1 MKQKKLLILGANNGQ
16 IQLIKAAKEE
26 GYFVIACDY
35 TNDNPG
41 LPFVDKH
48 YQVSYLDQDAVL
60 SIAKQ
65 EHIDGVIGNTDPAMP
80 MVAYIASKLGLVGN
94 NPKSIEPFIS
104 KSAFRQLQEQV
115 GLYSPKHI
123 ESDDFSIAETVI
135 ENFEYPIIVK
145 PSVCAATQG
154 TTKIFSN
161 QTERLRD
168 AFQIC
173 KKLSRDEKVT
183 IEEFVEMPS
192 LEIIEGDIFVNEDTF
207 LWNLFTTR
215 RSILAPMVPRT
226 FIFPSLIS
234 EEDSN
239 IIKSSLT
246 KLFKKAGVIHG
257 FYNVE
262 MYFTTKKELFIIE
275 INPRQG
281 GHLIPQF
288 IKLQTGIDCNKLL
301 VTTAVG
307 DYDYYHS
314 VLKKEL
320 ESNPVTLHVVFP
332 KFTGQLDKVNI
343 SPEIEGYITDI
354 YQRKN
359 VSQVTRC
366 ENGTHWIAYITLR
379 FPDRETQLR
388 YSGEKT
394 DQYITAE
401 IKDRQIPVVDC
412 SMPYK
417 LLYNFMTSDAY
428 DFFVPKLARVHR
440 TPEDYAAQLAAY
452 CTIAYDLDDNNQI
465 KGMIAGYTHN
475 LRIKDWSYVAE
486 VYVNS
491 TYRGKGLGEELF
503 KKYIDYC
510 KSIHLKGVWLTVKE
524 ENTKAQ
530 KLYHK
535 LGFVFDKTYKENGFL
550 KMDLKF

>member
-41 LPFVDKH
+41 LPLVDKH
-48 YQVSYLDQDAVL
+48 YQVSYLDKEAVL

-65 EHIDGVIGNTDPAMP
+65 EQIDGVIGNTDPAMP
-80 MVAYIASKLGLVGN
+80 MVAYIASQLGLVGN
-94 NPKSIEPFIS
+94 NPESIEPFVS
-104 KSAFRQLQEQV
+104 KSAFRKLQEQV
-115 GLYSPKHI
+115 GLYCPKHI
-123 ESDDFSIAETVI
+123 ESDNYSIVETAI

-154 TTKIFSN
+154 TTKIFGN
-161 QTERLRD
+161 QTERLRE
-168 AFQIC
+168 AFQTC
-173 KKLSRDEKVT
+173 KNLSRDGKVT

-215 RSILAPMVPRT
+215 RSIFAPMVPRT
-226 FIFPSLIS
+226 FIFPSLVN
-234 EEDSN
+234 EEESN
-239 IIKSSLT
+239 TIKSELK
-246 KLFKKAGVIHG
+246 KLFKKAGVRHG

-262 MYFTTKKELFIIE
+262 MYFTHKKELFVIE

-288 IKLQTGIDCNKLL
+288 IKLQTGVDCNKLL

-320 ESNPVTLHVVFP
+320 ESNPVTLHVVFS
-332 KFTGQLDKVNI
+332 KYTGYLEDINI
-343 SPEIEGYITDI
+343 SPEIASYVTDI

-366 ENGTHWIAYITLR
+366 ENGTHWIAYLTLR
-379 FPDRETQLR
+379 FPDRETQLK
-388 YSGEKT
+388 YSGEKI
-394 DQYITAE
+394 DQYITPD

-412 SMPYK
+412 SMSYT
-417 LLYNFMTSDAY
+417 LLYNFMTGDAY
-428 DFFVPKLARVHR
+428 DFFVPKLSKVSR

-465 KGMIAGYTHN
+465 KGMVAGYTHN
-475 LRIKDWSYVAE
+475 LRIKEWSYIAE

-491 TYRGKGLGEELF
+491 ELRDKGLGEKLLMA
-503 KKYIDYC
+503 YIDYC
-510 KSIHLKGVWLTVKE
+510 KSIHLKGVWLTVRE
-524 ENTKAQ
+524 DNTKAQ
-530 KLYHK
+530 KLYLK
-535 LGFVFDKTYKENGFL
+535 LGFVFDETYNENGFL
-550 KMDLKF
+550 KMDLRL

>member
-1 MKQKKLLILGANNGQ
+1 MKQKKLLILGANKGQ

-41 LPFVDKH
+41 LPLVDKH

-65 EHIDGVIGNTDPAMP
+65 EQIDGVIGNTDPAMP
-80 MVAYIASKLGLVGN
+80 MVAYIASQLGLVGN
-94 NPKSIEPFIS
+94 NPESIELFVS

-115 GLYSPKHI
+115 GLYCPKHI
-123 ESDDFSIAETVI
+123 ESDDYSFIETAI

-168 AFQIC
+168 AFQTC
-173 KKLSRDEKVT
+173 KQLSRDGKVT
-183 IEEFVEMPS
+183 IEEYVEMPS
-192 LEIIEGDIFVNEDTF
+192 LDIIEGDIFVNEDTF
-207 LWNLFTTR
+207 LWNLYTTR
-215 RSILAPMVPRT
+215 RSILAPMVPKT
-226 FIFPSLIS
+226 FIFPSLITD
-234 EEDSN
+234 EDSN

-246 KLFKKAGVIHG
+246 KLFKRAGIRHG

-288 IKLQTGIDCNKLL
+288 IKLQTGVDCNKLL

-307 DYDYYHS
+307 DYDYYYS
-314 VLKKEL
+314 VLKKDL
-320 ESNPVTLHVVFP
+320 ESNLVTLHVVFP
-332 KFTGQLDKVNI
+332 KFTGQLDKIKV
-343 SPEIEGYITDI
+343 SPEIEKYISETHL
-354 YQRKN
+354 REN
-359 VSQVTRC
+359 VSQVSRC
-366 ENGTHWIAYITLR
+366 TNGTHWIAYVTLR
-379 FPDRETQLR
+379 FPNRDTQLK
-388 YSGEKT
+388 YSGEKI
-394 DQYITAE
+394 DKYITAD
-401 IKDRQIPVVDC
+401 IKDRQIPIADC
-412 SMPYK
+412 SMSYK
-417 LLYNFMTSDAY
+417 LVYNFMTGDAY
-428 DFFVPKLARVHR
+428 DFFVPKLSKVHR

-452 CTIAYDLDDNNQI
+452 CTIAYDLDDNDQI

-475 LRIKDWSYVAE
+475 LRIKDWSYAAE
-486 VYVNS
+486 FYVNS
-491 TYRGKGLGEELF
+491 NHRNKGLGEELF
-503 KKYIDYC
+503 KAYIDYC
-510 KSIHLKGVWLTVKE
+510 KSIHLKGIWLTVRE
-524 ENTKAQ
+524 DNTKAQ
-530 KLYHK
+530 KLYLK
-535 LGFVFDKTYKENGFL
+535 LGFVFDGTYNENGFL
-550 KMDLKF
+550 KMDLRL

>member
-48 YQVSYLDQDAVL
+48 YQVSYLDKEAVL

-65 EHIDGVIGNTDPAMP
+65 EQIDGVIGNTDPAMP
-80 MVAYIASKLGLVGN
+80 MVAYIASQLGLVGN
-94 NPKSIEPFIS
+94 NPESIEPFVS
-104 KSAFRQLQEQV
+104 KSAFRKLQEQV
-115 GLYSPKHI
+115 GLYCPKHI
-123 ESDDFSIAETVI
+123 ESDNYSIVETAI

-154 TTKIFSN
+154 TTKIFGN
-161 QTERLRD
+161 QTERLRE
-168 AFQIC
+168 AFQTC
-173 KKLSRDEKVT
+173 KNLSRDGKVT

-226 FIFPSLIS
+226 FIFPSLIT

-246 KLFKKAGVIHG
+246 KLFKRAGVRHG

-288 IKLQTGIDCNKLL
+288 IKLQTGVDCNKLL

-320 ESNPVTLHVVFP
+320 ESNPVTLHVVFS
-332 KFTGQLDKVNI
+332 KYTGYLEDINI
-343 SPEIEGYITDI
+343 SPEIASYVTDI

-366 ENGTHWIAYITLR
+366 ENGTHWIAYLTLR
-379 FPDRETQLR
+379 FPDRETQLK
-388 YSGEKT
+388 YSGEKI
-394 DQYITAE
+394 DQYITAD

-412 SMPYK
+412 SMSYT
-417 LLYNFMTSDAY
+417 LLYNFMTGDAY
-428 DFFVPKLARVHR
+428 VFFVPKLAKVHR

-452 CTIAYDLDDNNQI
+452 CTIAYDLDDNNHI
-465 KGMIAGYTHN
+465 KGMVAGYTHN
-475 LRIKDWSYVAE
+475 LRIKEWSYIAE

-491 TYRGKGLGEELF
+491 ELRDKGLGEKLLMA
-503 KKYIDYC
+503 YIDYC

-524 ENTKAQ
+524 ENTNAQ

-535 LGFVFDKTYKENGFL
+535 LGFVFDKTYNENGYL

>member
-60 SIAKQ
+60 YIAKQ
-65 EHIDGVIGNTDPAMP
+65 EQIDGVIGNTDPAMP
-80 MVAYIASKLGLVGN
+80 MVAYIASQLGLVGN
-94 NPKSIEPFIS
+94 NPESIEPFVS
-104 KSAFRQLQEQV
+104 KSAFRKLQEQV
-115 GLYSPKHI
+115 GLYCPKHI
-123 ESDDFSIAETVI
+123 ESDNYSIVETAI
-135 ENFEYPIIVK
+135 EYFEYPIIVK

-154 TTKIFSN
+154 TTKIFGN
-161 QTERLRD
+161 QTERLRE
-168 AFQIC
+168 AFQTC
-173 KKLSRDEKVT
+173 KNLSRDGKVT

-226 FIFPSLIS
+226 FIFPSLIT

-246 KLFKKAGVIHG
+246 KLFKRAGVRHG

-288 IKLQTGIDCNKLL
+288 IKLQTGVDCNKLL

-320 ESNPVTLHVVFP
+320 ESNPVTLHVVFS
-332 KFTGQLDKVNI
+332 KYTGYLEDINI
-343 SPEIEGYITDI
+343 SPEIASYVTDI

-366 ENGTHWIAYITLR
+366 ENGTHWIAYLTLR
-379 FPDRETQLR
+379 FPDRETQLK
-388 YSGEKT
+388 YSGEKI
-394 DQYITAE
+394 DQYITAD

-412 SMPYK
+412 SMSYT
-417 LLYNFMTSDAY
+417 LLYNFMTGDAY
-428 DFFVPKLARVHR
+428 DFFVPKLAKVHR

-465 KGMIAGYTHN
+465 KGMVAGYTHN
-475 LRIKDWSYVAE
+475 LRIKEWSYIAE

-491 TYRGKGLGEELF
+491 ELRDKGLGEKLLMA
-503 KKYIDYC
+503 YIDYC

-524 ENTKAQ
+524 ENTNAQ
-530 KLYHK
+530 KLYLK
-535 LGFVFDKTYKENGFL
+535 LGFVFDETYNENGYL

>member
-1 MKQKKLLILGANNGQ
+1 MKQKKLLVLGANNGQ

-41 LPFVDKH
+41 LPLVDKH

-65 EHIDGVIGNTDPAMP
+65 EQIDGVIGNTDPAMP
-80 MVAYIASKLGLVGN
+80 MVAYIASQLGLVGN
-94 NPKSIEPFIS
+94 NPEFIEPFIS

-115 GLYSPKHI
+115 GLYCPKHF
-123 ESDDFSIAETVI
+123 EADDFSIVETAI
-135 ENFEYPIIVK
+135 DNFEYPIIVK

-168 AFQIC
+168 AFLIC
-173 KKLSRDEKVT
+173 KELSRDGKVT

-215 RSILAPMVPRT
+215 RSILAPMVPKT
-226 FIFPSLIS
+226 FIFPSLVN
-234 EEDSN
+234 EEESS

-246 KLFKKAGVIHG
+246 KLFKKAGVRHG

-288 IKLQTGIDCNKLL
+288 IKLQTGVDCNKLL
-301 VTTAVG
+301 VTTAAG
-307 DYDYYHS
+307 DFDYYYS

-320 ESNPVTLHVVFP
+320 ESNSVTLHVVFS
-332 KFTGQLDKVNI
+332 KYTGYLENINI
-343 SPEIEGYITDI
+343 SPEIASYVTNI

-366 ENGTHWIAYITLR
+366 KNGTHWIAYITLR

-388 YSGEKT
+388 YSGEKI

-428 DFFVPKLARVHR
+428 GFFVPKLAKVHR

-452 CTIAYDLDDNNQI
+452 CTIAYNLDDNNQI

-475 LRIKDWSYVAE
+475 LRIEGWSYVSE

-491 TYRGKGLGEELF
+491 AHRGKRLGEELF
-503 KKYIDYC
+503 MAYIDYC
-510 KSIHLKGVWLTVKE
+510 KSINLKGIWLNVKE
-524 ENTKAQ
+524 ENIPAQ
-530 KLYHK
+530 NLYKK
-535 LGFVFDKTYKENGFL
+535 LGFVFDESYNENGYL
-550 KMDLKF
+550 KMDLKL